1 MSSNIPRFWRNLKS
15 RYNLIGTKC
24 LNCGDIHF
32 PPRHFCPKCRR
43 LSRLENFKMEGR
55 GEIVTYTVIHTAME
69 GFEGQIPYALAIV
82 KLSDGPMLTTQI
94 VDCEIGEVKVGMKV
108 KSVFRKIQEDGE
120 AGLIHYGY
128 KFKPVE

>member
-24 LNCGDIHF
+24 LNCGEIHF
-32 PPRHFCPKCRR
+32 PPKHFCPKCRR
-43 LSRLENFKMEGR
+43 LSRLENFKMGGR
-55 GEIVTYTVIHTAME
+55 GEIVTYTVIHTAMD
-69 GFEGQIPYALAIV
+69 GFEGQIPYVLAIV

-94 VDCEIGEVKVGMKV
+94 VDCEIGGVKVGMKV

-128 KFKPVE
+128 KFKPV

>member
-15 RYNLIGTKC
+15 RYNLIGTTC

-32 PPRHFCPKCRR
+32 PPKHFCPKCRR
-43 LSRLENFKMEGR
+43 LSRLENFKMRGQ

-69 GFEGQIPYALAIV
+69 GFEWQIPYVLAIV
-82 KLSDGPMLTTQI
+82 KLADGPMLTTQI
-94 VDCEIGEVKVGMKV
+94 VDCEIEEVKVGMKV